1 MSGLVATVIGNI
13 VTIICCTIFSMHFN
27 NPWLILVALLFYR
40 SYECV
45 ENPESEE
52 MHDGSKGS
60 N

>member
-13 VTIICCTIFSMHFN
+13 VTIICCTIFSMYFN
-27 NPWLILVALLFYR
+27 NPWLILIALLFYR

-52 MHDGSKGS
+52 MNDGSKGS

>member
-1 MSGLVATVIGNI
+1 MSRLVATIIGNV

-27 NPWLILVALLFYR
+27 NPWLILIALLFYR

-52 MHDGSKGS
+52 MRDGSKGS

>member
-27 NPWLILVALLFYR
+27 NPWLILIALLFYR
-40 SYECV
+40 SYERV

-52 MHDGSKGS
+52 MHNGSKGS

>member
-13 VTIICCTIFSMHFN
+13 VAIICCTIFSMHFN
-27 NPWLILVALLFYR
+27 NPWLILIALLFYR

-52 MHDGSKGS
+52 MHDGSKRS